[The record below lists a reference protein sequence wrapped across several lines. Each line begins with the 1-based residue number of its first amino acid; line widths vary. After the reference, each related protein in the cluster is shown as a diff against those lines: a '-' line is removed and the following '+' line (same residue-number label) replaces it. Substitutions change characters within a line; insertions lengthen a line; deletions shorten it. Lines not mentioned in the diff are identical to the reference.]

1 MKTGLVIAG
10 VVLFCVAAIFV
21 FTDSSAIAPLG
32 LIAVG
37 LACATASKVV
47 P

>member
-1 MKTGLVIAG
+1 MKFALIISAI
-10 VVLFCVAAIFV
+10 VLFCVAAVLIFLAAHA
-21 FTDSSAIAPLG
+21 TAPLG

-37 LACATASKVV
+37 LACATASKVI